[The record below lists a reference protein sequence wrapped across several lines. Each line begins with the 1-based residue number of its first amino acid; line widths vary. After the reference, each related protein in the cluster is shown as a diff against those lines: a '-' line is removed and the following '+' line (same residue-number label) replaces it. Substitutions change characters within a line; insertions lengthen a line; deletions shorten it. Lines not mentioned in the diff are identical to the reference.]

1 MTTLFIAFKLL
12 WKRKLA
18 NITLVLQIML
28 SILMLAQLFVFIV
41 DHLDNMRAVNELP
54 VKNTIVLH
62 VFDYYTVENVTQQ
75 IMSSPQIDSIGS
87 VAMSAIT
94 CKDIPCNLA
103 VYSESI
109 ISRYTPTLESGSWL
123 SDWPAASG
131 DTIPAVI
138 SDDFGL
144 KAGSTVEIQL
154 PNGKVRRIAIVGI
167 LGKPTQYLY
176 PSGSASPA
184 YFTAKSVISQDPVVI
199 IRDTDLQD
207 ASILESSAQST
218 DAKNLF
224 IFLKPE
230 ASQADV
236 DAAMKMWNRYGETTP
251 MQSLISTYNKD
262 TNELIG
268 SGTIMFVVF
277 LLLAVTGVLS
287 NHVIQTLR
295 NRRLFTVY
303 YLLGMNGRKGA
314 VIELYRLVILVM
326 ITMALSFLAGKCGL
340 LMLQW
345 MTHARASLF
354 YGIAFL
360 YIVIMFSAISAGSL
374 LKLIRE
380 DISGTLKD
388 LQQGE

>member
-28 SILMLAQLFVFIV
+28 SIIMLAQLFVFIA
-41 DHLDNMRAVNELP
+41 DHADNMRAVNELP

-75 IMSSPQIDSIGS
+75 IKSSPQIDSVGS

-144 KAGSTVEIQL
+144 KAGNTIEIQL
-154 PNGKVRRIAIVGI
+154 PNGKVRRITIVGI

-176 PSGSASPA
+176 PYGSASPA

-207 ASILESSAQST
+207 TSIWESSAQST

-230 ASQADV
+230 VAQADV

-262 TNELIG
+262 TNKLIG

-314 VIELYRLVILVM
+314 VIELYRLVILVL

-340 LMLQW
+340 LMVQW
-345 MTHARASLF
+345 MTPERERLF
-354 YGIAFL
+354 YGVAFL
-360 YIVIMFSAISAGSL
+360 YVVIMFSAVGAGSL
-374 LKLIRE
+374 LKLMRE
-380 DISGTLKD
+380 DISGTFKE